1 LFQQNFLTIFFI
13 KNLILDLVLDS
24 VKMDPKHWFVQGKK
38 VTSHQVVSAFIER
51 MQSVHDA
58 INCMVDSRFSA
69 ALEEAA
75 AVDSIISC
83 ASPADIQ
90 AIGK

>member
-1 LFQQNFLTIFFI
+1 
-13 KNLILDLVLDS
+13 
-24 VKMDPKHWFVQGKK
+24 
-38 VTSHQVVSAFIER
+38 VVSAFIER

-90 AIGK
+90 AIGKYGKYSCMSKFQIKRSLVPAGTGNVRVGTGTVPRSVPDANS

>member
-1 LFQQNFLTIFFI
+1 
-13 KNLILDLVLDS
+13 
-24 VKMDPKHWFVQGKK
+24 
-38 VTSHQVVSAFIER
+38 VVSAFIDR

>member
-1 LFQQNFLTIFFI
+1 M
-13 KNLILDLVLDS
+13 KVAR
-24 VKMDPKHWFVQGKK
+24 KHTGFCRAKK

-75 AVDSIISC
+75 TVDSIISC
-83 ASPADIQ
+83 ASLADIQ